1 MKFLIDNMLSPELA
15 QTLQDDYPG
24 TGHVQEEL
32 YPKAKDTRI
41 WQHAVENGFTILSKD
56 GEFVKLLAD
65 RGHPPKVVRLRIGN
79 CTTLDISE
87 TNRVPLPAHQKGAG
101 PATASHRRAVHRHPP
116 GPG

>member
-15 QTLQDDYPG
+15 LALQNDYPG

-41 WQHAVENGFTILSKD
+41 WLHAAENGFTILSKD

-79 CTTLDISE
+79 CTTEEAAEAIRNNAESISQLE
-87 TNRVPLPAHQKGAG
+87 NDEDEGFLEI
-101 PATASHRRAVHRHPP
+101 HRRR
-116 GPG
+116 

>member
-15 QTLQDDYPG
+15 RMLRNDYPG

-32 YPKAKDTRI
+32 YPKAKDTTI
-41 WQHAVENGFTILSKD
+41 WQYAAENGFTILSKD

-79 CTTLDISE
+79 CTTEETAEAIRNNAERIRQLDNDE
-87 TNRVPLPAHQKGAG
+87 DEGFLEVY
-101 PATASHRRAVHRHPP
+101 RRR
-116 GPG
+116 